1 MGLKSSGALISLLVL
16 PLLIPVL
23 ILGTLA
29 VDAATANLAY
39 SVYLYILM
47 ALAVLASFFAPI
59 ACAAALR
66 IALD

>member
-1 MGLKSSGALISLLVL
+1 
-16 PLLIPVL
+16 VL